1 MEVKGTGLVTT
12 RDFVKSR
19 YPGQYDQ
26 WLNSLPEKSKSI
38 YKGMIMNAGWYPLHD
53 GYIVPINHI
62 VKQFYHGDEA
72 RAGEE
77 LGIYS
82 ADVALKGLYKAF
94 LLVATPNFLMTK
106 ASSMFTTYYKMC
118 EVETVSSGSNE
129 VTLTIKKFPQT
140 SKAFEH
146 RVGGWCKRAL
156 ELSNCKGVRLRYLQY
171 MSSGAPTTQMVL
183 SWS

>member
-12 RDFVKSR
+12 RDFVKNR

-53 GYIVPINHI
+53 GYIIPINHI

-106 ASSMFTTYYKMC
+106 ASSMFSTYYKMC

-129 VTLTIKKFPQT
+129 VTLTIKKFPHT
-140 SKAFEH
+140 AKPLNIVLAAGVKEH
-146 RVGGWCKRAL
+146 LNYQIV
-156 ELSNCKGVRLRYLQY
+156 KGLN
-171 MSSGAPTTQMVL
+171 
-183 SWS
+183 